1 MCCLIVVKYEYIV
14 IVVMYYRELILD
26 RDNLIFS
33 IKEWREYIVVG
44 ILKKNKWFEM
54 RKSLCFFYVWKVLIK
69 F

>member
-44 ILKKNKWFEM
+44 ILKKNK
-54 RKSLCFFYVWKVLIK
+54 
-69 F
+69 